1 MPSLIWQALFGTTPA
16 INNMTLEWGY
26 NDGAQQIQPAG
37 RIFYTRDP
45 AAPKR
50 LQSYVSYS
58 DAIRAPL
65 FVEGCYT
72 PPAEARPLDAAGAP
86 SAWYFTP
93 FRSRLQ
99 AFFFF
104 FSVTA
109 FSANKPLPA

>member
-1 MPSLIWQALFGTTPA
+1 
-16 INNMTLEWGY
+16 MTLEWGY

-72 PPAEARPLDAAGAP
+72 PPAEACLFCDKLPGASVFCCPYARAAALDNFAKMCYP
-86 SAWYFTP
+86 VFDI
-93 FRSRLQ
+93 
-99 AFFFF
+99 
-104 FSVTA
+104 
-109 FSANKPLPA
+109 

>member
-1 MPSLIWQALFGTTPA
+1 
-16 INNMTLEWGY
+16 MTLEWGY

-72 PPAEARPLDAAGAP
+72 PPPESLPFFAANCPAPLSFACRIAV
-86 SAWYFTP
+86 SQ
-93 FRSRLQ
+93 RL
-99 AFFFF
+99 
-104 FSVTA
+104 TT
-109 FSANKPLPA
+109 LPKCAILFLIFKY